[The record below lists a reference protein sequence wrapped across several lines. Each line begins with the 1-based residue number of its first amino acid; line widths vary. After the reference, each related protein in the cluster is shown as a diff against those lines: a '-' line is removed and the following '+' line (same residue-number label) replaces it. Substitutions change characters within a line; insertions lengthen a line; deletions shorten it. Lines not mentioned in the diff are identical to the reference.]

1 MAYHVNCSVG
11 VHQIRAEERRNRGAA
26 EEGGLQPGEEE
37 RGLHLLRCVPCNHY
51 LKMGEGVGAARYSY
65 RSPQP

>member
-37 RGLHLLRCVPCNHY
+37 RGLY

>member
-26 EEGGLQPGEEE
+26 EEGGLQLGEEE
-37 RGLHLLRCVPCNHY
+37 RGL
-51 LKMGEGVGAARYSY
+51 S
-65 RSPQP
+65 